1 MKKTDVKKTERS
13 KSVYSVTRIH
23 LERRRAVLP
32 VWCVQFYGKTA
43 INILAGKEKTGI
55 GKAIYGESNHGKSNY
70 GKSNHEKSVQG
81 DTEQLVRTHD
91 AGS

>member
-1 MKKTDVKKTERS
+1 M
-13 KSVYSVTRIH
+13 
-23 LERRRAVLP
+23 
-32 VWCVQFYGKTA
+32 QFYGKTA

-81 DTEQLVRTHD
+81 DTEQLVRT
-91 AGS
+91 GRSGQ